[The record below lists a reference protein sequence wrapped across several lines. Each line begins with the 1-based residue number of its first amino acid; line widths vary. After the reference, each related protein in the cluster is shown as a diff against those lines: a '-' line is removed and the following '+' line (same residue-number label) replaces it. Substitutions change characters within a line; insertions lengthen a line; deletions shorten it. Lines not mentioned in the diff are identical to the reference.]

1 MRIAQIAP
9 LFESVP
15 PSLYGGSERVVSWL
29 TEELVRMGHEVTLF
43 ASGDSRTSATLVPCC
58 PRALWRDPS
67 CRETLPHHVL
77 LVEEVFRRA
86 SEFDVLHFHC
96 DYVHFPLVRRHQ
108 VATLTTMHGLLHPP
122 DLRGLLEEYRDV
134 PLVSISRSQRMPT
147 PTANWVGTVHHGLP
161 VDLHTFHEQAGAYYA
176 FLGRISP
183 DKGVERAIEIAAKT
197 QTQLRIAAKI
207 YDEDRSYFHQ
217 RIEPLL
223 MKHAG
228 LVEFLGEVGGADKDD
243 FLGGAKA
250 LIFPVEWPEP
260 FGLVMIEALACGTP
274 IIAWNRGAVP
284 EVIDHGTNGFMVD
297 SVDEAIDCLTL
308 LDTIDRRMC
317 RLSFEQR
324 FRSEQ
329 MAERYVSLYL
339 AQIETSCSGKEKVH
353 V

>member
-15 PSLYGGSERVVSWL
+15 PDLYGGSERVVSWL
-29 TEELVRMGHEVTLF
+29 TEEMVRMGHEVTLF
-43 ASGDSRTSATLVPCC
+43 ASGDSRTSATLVPGCE
-58 PRALWRDPS
+58 RALWRDSS

-108 VATLTTMHGLLHPP
+108 AATLTTMHGLLHPP
-122 DLRGLLEEYRDV
+122 DLRRLLEEYYDV
-134 PLVSISRSQRMPT
+134 PLVSISQSQRSPI
-147 PTANWVGTVHHGLP
+147 PTANWKGSVHHGLP
-161 VDLHTFHEQAGAYYA
+161 SDLHTFRETAEEYIA

-183 DKGVERAIEIAAKT
+183 DKGVERAIDLAIKT
-197 QTQLRIAAKI
+197 QIPLRIAAKI
-207 YDEDRSYFHQ
+207 YEEDRSYFHQ
-217 RIEPLL
+217 KIEPLL
-223 MKHAG
+223 KEHAG
-228 LVEFLGEVGGADKDD
+228 LVEFLGEVGGKDKDD
-243 FLGGAKA
+243 FLGNAKA

-274 IIAWNRGAVP
+274 VLAWNRGAVP
-284 EVIDHGTNGFMVD
+284 EVIDHGVNGFTVD
-297 SVDEAIDCLTL
+297 SVIQAIECLPL
-308 LDTIDRRMC
+308 LNKIDRRTC
-317 RLSFEQR
+317 RLSFEKR

-329 MAERYVSLYL
+329 MAEKYISLYQG
-339 AQIETSCSGKEKVH
+339 QIDNLRSLREKAH